1 MGLIK
6 LKIIPL
12 KENVTKYERDKK
24 LDEGN
29 AVVCQFNPESISMSK
44 NNRYSCRLDIGDSTP
59 EVDFSGGESGTMSL
73 ELVFD
78 STDTGDDVRELYAN
92 LITIALVKAQG
103 SSQGNKPK
111 KSEPTQVVVTWGS
124 FMSYVAVIQSVNQNF
139 TFFAEDGTPLRAN
152 VSVSLKEIVDD
163 SDTSLAGT
171 NPTSRTDARRTWV
184 VEKGQRIEWIAY
196 NVYGAT
202 SAWRHLADTN
212 NLLNP
217 TVLRPGQ
224 ILKIVPM
231 N

>member
-1 MGLIK
+1 MGLLK

-12 KENVTKYERDKK
+12 QENVTKRKPDKK
-24 LDEGN
+24 LDDSN
-29 AVVCQFNPESISMSK
+29 AVECQFNPESISMTK

-59 EVDFSGGESGTMSL
+59 ETDFSGGESGSMSL

-78 STDTGDDVRELYAN
+78 STDTGDDVRELYSS
-92 LITIALVKAQG
+92 LITIALIKP
-103 SSQGNKPK
+103 SGNDDGKG
-111 KSEPTQVVVTWGS
+111 EPRQVVVQWGS
-124 FMSYVAVIQSVNQNF
+124 FMSYIAVIQSISQNF
-139 TFFAEDGTPLRAN
+139 TFFAENGTPLRAN
-152 VSVSLKEIVDD
+152 VSISLREIVDEKQGGFD
-163 SDTSLAGT
+163 GT
-171 NPTSRTDARRTWV
+171 NPTSRTEARRTWV

-196 NVYGAT
+196 NVFGMT

>member
-1 MGLIK
+1 MGLLK
-6 LKIIPL
+6 LKITPL

-24 LDEGN
+24 LDDGN
-29 AVVCQFNPESISMSK
+29 AVECQFNPESISMSK

-59 EVDFSGGESGTMSL
+59 EVDFSGGESGSMSL

-78 STDTGDDVRELYAN
+78 STDTGDDVRELYSN
-92 LITIALVKAQG
+92 LITIALIKP
-103 SSQGNKPK
+103 SGNKDGK
-111 KSEPTQVVVTWGS
+111 GEPRQVVVQWGS
-124 FMSYVAVIQSVNQNF
+124 FMSYVAVIQSISQNF

-163 SDTSLAGT
+163 SDTTLAGT
-171 NPTSRTDARRTWV
+171 NPTSRTEARRTWV

-196 NVYGAT
+196 NVFGMT

-217 TVLRPGQ
+217 TALRPGQ
-224 ILKIVPM
+224 ILKIVPL

>member
-1 MGLIK
+1 MGLLK

-24 LDEGN
+24 LDDSN

-59 EVDFSGGESGTMSL
+59 EVDFSGGESGSMSL

-78 STDTGDDVRELYAN
+78 STSTGDDVREKYSS
-92 LITIALVKAQG
+92 LIKIALIKP
-103 SSQGNKPK
+103 SGNKDGK
-111 KSEPTQVVVTWGS
+111 GEPTQVVVQWGS
-124 FMSYVAVIQSVNQNF
+124 FMSYVAVVQSLSQNF

-163 SDTSLAGT
+163 SDTTLAFT
-171 NPTSRTDARRTWV
+171 NPSSRTEARRTWV

-196 NVYGAT
+196 TVFGMT

-224 ILKIVPM
+224 ILKIVPIA
-231 N
+231 